1 MPQRLLPIR
10 MPQRPPTPMPRPE
23 RRPPP
28 QSCQPDDEALKD
40 VQQALA
46 IAPDDPVALRL
57 RGDFYQATGKTAEA
71 IADYQA
77 SLAKDP
83 FQSES
88 REALEK
94 LGQEV
99 PPEQGQPLGE
109 PVADWV
115 VTEPSPG
122 RYVATNP
129 KYKKLRAELEMFG
142 AGKPKIIE
150 SSQMKNSLAGIGLL
164 R

>member
-1 MPQRLLPIR
+1 MPSHAAPAD
-10 MPQRPPTPMPRPE
+10 PNAAAPADPNAAPGTEAPAAVV
-23 RRPPP
+23 
-28 QSCQPDDEALKD
+28 QPDDEALKD

-99 PPEQGQPLGE
+99 PPEQGQPLGQ

-129 KYKKLRAELEMFG
+129 NTRSSAPSLRCSARASPRSSNG
-142 AGKPKIIE
+142 A
-150 SSQMKNSLAGIGLL
+150 

>member
-1 MPQRLLPIR
+1 
-10 MPQRPPTPMPRPE
+10 MPRPE
-23 RRPPP
+23 TEAPAAVV
-28 QSCQPDDEALKD
+28 QPDDEALKD

-77 SLAKDP
+77 ALAKDP

-88 REALEK
+88 RDALEK

-99 PPEQGQPLGE
+99 PP
-109 PVADWV
+109 
-115 VTEPSPG
+115 
-122 RYVATNP
+122 
-129 KYKKLRAELEMFG
+129 
-142 AGKPKIIE
+142 
-150 SSQMKNSLAGIGLL
+150 
-164 R
+164 